1 MSLLAISFDPTT
13 LVAATTNLPELQP
26 NNTFFGAGLATTWMQ
41 GIAYIALV
49 LVVIGLVLSAGLWA
63 VGAFS
68 NNYTQSVNGKKGFL
82 ICAAAALAIGAA
94 QKGVDYFFNAGNN
107 LSSGA

>member
-1 MSLLAISFDPTT
+1 MVTT
-13 LVAATTNLPELQP
+13 LAQLPAGLNVAPSQD
-26 NNTFFGAGLATTWMQ
+26 FFGTGLAQEWMN
-41 GIAYIALV
+41 GIAFLALI
-49 LVVIGLVLSAGLWA
+49 LVIIGLVLSAGLWA

-94 QKGVDYFFNAGNN
+94 QVGVGYFYDAGTK
-107 LSSGA
+107 LK